1 MTEIKTFVRIVY
13 GEPRRY
19 VLDPEQAKHL
29 ERLTGTKTI
38 TSRHM
43 LALQA
48 LGLSFSEV
56 LDPKH
61 ADLTPWTR

>member
-1 MTEIKTFVRIVY
+1 MEIKTFVRMVY

-38 TSRHM
+38 TPTHYK
-43 LALQA
+43 ALQA
-48 LGLSFSEV
+48 LGFV
-56 LDPKH
+56 ITGVADPK
-61 ADLTPWTR
+61 LTEAV